1 MFIGIMF
8 WGVEVVF
15 RFGRTGDRGHHNLHF
30 KQHSCVIL
38 TPFWESPLN
47 SRSTWTISFYLHFN
61 FQRHLRLI
69 TSKMQLFIPSK
80 FVCHPPNLPN
90 LSKWLHI
97 PLVIHTRNLEA
108 ILDSLLFLLATSNP
122 LYSEKA
128 MAPYSST
135 LAWKIPWMEEPW
147 WAAVHGV
154 AKSQTWLSAFTF
166 TFQFHASEKEMA
178 THSSVLAWRIP
189 GTAEPGGLPSMGSH
203 RVGHEWSD
211 LAAAAI
217 HYLTK
222 SFFKMYLKL
231 LSLHIYCS
239 VSRSVVSDSLQP
251 HGRQLP
257 P

>member
-47 SRSTWTISFYLHFN
+47 SRSSWTISFHLHFN

-166 TFQFHASEKEMA
+166 TFHFPALEKEMA
-178 THSSVLAWRIP
+178 THSSNPLAWRIP
-189 GTAEPGGLPSMGSH
+189 GTGEPGGLPSNGVAQS
-203 RVGHEWSD
+203 RTRLKWLSSSSSSRKQREFRK
-211 LAAAAI
+211 
-217 HYLTK
+217 LT
-222 SFFKMYLKL
+222 LKIWEQHSYWDVQGIANHL
-231 LSLHIYCS
+231 
-239 VSRSVVSDSLQP
+239 
-251 HGRQLP
+251 
-257 P
+257 

>member
-1 MFIGIMF
+1 MVIGIMF

-47 SRSTWTISFYLHFN
+47 SRSTWTISFHLHFN

-97 PLVIHTRNLEA
+97 PLVIHTRNVEA
-108 ILDSLLFLLATSNP
+108 VLDSLLFLLATSNP

-135 LAWKIPWMEEPW
+135 LAWKIPWMEES
-147 WAAVHGV
+147 GRL
-154 AKSQTWLSAFTF
+154 Q
-166 TFQFHASEKEMA
+166 
-178 THSSVLAWRIP
+178 
-189 GTAEPGGLPSMGSH
+189 SMGLL
-203 RVGHEWSD
+203 RVRHDWVPS
-211 LAAAAI
+211 
-217 HYLTK
+217 
-222 SFFKMYLKL
+222 
-231 LSLHIYCS
+231 LSLFSFMHW
-239 VSRSVVSDSLQP
+239 RRKWQP
-251 HGRQLP
+251 TPVFLPGESQGRQNLVGCRLWGRTESDTTEVT
-257 P
+257 